1 MNCIRIA
8 IAALALAAPLELT
21 AAQIYLDNFDGAA
34 AADLNGTTPDVGANN
49 WAAHTAFDAN
59 GLVTPVTGGSSA
71 VLPFTPAAGN
81 VYTLTT
87 SLRGVTGNTNWFG
100 AGFVESVP
108 ANPQASGN
116 DNRFISGATVGK
128 AWMLFRGATS
138 PTAPLQSLRGDAA
151 SGTPPAGVA
160 VTWLGGF
167 TPGGDIDLQIILDA
181 AGGPGTW
188 KAQFFAKR
196 PADASYTDVGGGAL
210 ALLAEDIGGVGL
222 AYSNT
227 GISGSVVHFSL
238 EVTPVP
244 EPASVGMIG
253 LGFAAVGLFVQR
265 RRQR

>member
-59 GLVTPVTGGSSA
+59 GLVTPVSGGSSA
-71 VLPFTPAAGN
+71 VLPFTPVAGN

-108 ANPQASGN
+108 ANPQLSGN
-116 DNRFISGATVGK
+116 GNRFIDGATVGK
-128 AWMLFRGATS
+128 AWMLFRGAT
-138 PTAPLQSLRGDAA
+138 TVAAPHQSLRGDAA
-151 SGTPPAGVA
+151 LGTFAAGTVPWA
-160 VTWLGGF
+160 GGF
-167 TPGGDIDLQIILDA
+167 TAGGDIDLQIVLNA

-196 PADASYTDVGGGAL
+196 PADAGYTDVGGGAL
-210 ALLAEDIGGVGL
+210 ALNAEDIGGVGI

-227 GISGSVVHFSL
+227 GILGSVVHFSL
-238 EVTPVP
+238 ESTPVP

-253 LGFAAVGLFVQR
+253 SGFAAVGLFVYR

>member
-1 MNCIRIA
+1 
-8 IAALALAAPLELT
+8 
-21 AAQIYLDNFDGAA
+21 
-34 AADLNGTTPDVGANN
+34 
-49 WAAHTAFDAN
+49 
-59 GLVTPVTGGSSA
+59 
-71 VLPFTPAAGN
+71 VLPFSPVAGN

-108 ANPQASGN
+108 ANPQLSGN

-128 AWMLFRGATS
+128 AWLLFRGATS

-151 SGTPPAGVA
+151 SGTLAAGTVP
-160 VTWLGGF
+160 WLGSF
-167 TPGGDIDLQIILDA
+167 TPGGDIDLRIILDTT
-181 AGGPGTW
+181 GGPGTL

-196 PADASYTDVGGGAL
+196 PADAAYIDVGGGAL
-210 ALLAEDIGGVGL
+210 ALNAEDIGGVGI

-227 GISGSVVHFSL
+227 GITGSVVHFSL
-238 EVTPVP
+238 EATPVP

-253 LGFAAVGLFVQR
+253 LGFAAVGLFIQR